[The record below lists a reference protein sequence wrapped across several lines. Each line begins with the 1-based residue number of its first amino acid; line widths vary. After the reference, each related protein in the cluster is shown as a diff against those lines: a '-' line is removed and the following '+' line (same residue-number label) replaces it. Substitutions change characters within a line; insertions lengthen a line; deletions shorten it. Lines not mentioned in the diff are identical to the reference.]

1 MCQTVGVANMHELVI
16 EQLPRL
22 VQVPF
27 ALVYTKM
34 DKRKKRVPGPDENI
48 AAFEQ
53 SIAERC
59 VPSLPCA
66 VTLTGV
72 PSALGLCP

>member
-1 MCQTVGVANMHELVI
+1 
-16 EQLPRL
+16 

-53 SIAERC
+53 SVSER
-59 VPSLPCA
+59 
-66 VTLTGV
+66 
-72 PSALGLCP
+72 